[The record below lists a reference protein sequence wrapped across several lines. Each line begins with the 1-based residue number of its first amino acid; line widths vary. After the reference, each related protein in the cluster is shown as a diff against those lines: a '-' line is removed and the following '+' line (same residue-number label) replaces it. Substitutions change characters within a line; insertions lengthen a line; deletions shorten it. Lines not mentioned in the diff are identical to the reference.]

1 MKAKKVYEMIDP
13 YASEE
18 TNAIDID
25 LSYKRRILIKWL
37 DKYTDSYGY
46 EFMDDGKVLILND
59 LVLEYP
65 EITEIPENLII
76 GGNLYIEATN
86 IKYLP
91 DSLEMHGS
99 LFADKSSLLTL
110 PNIEWPQSVYI
121 NDTSIQSLPEHLT
134 VGQSIDIQK
143 SKFLKRLPDNM
154 KVGLSVDLSDSAVEE
169 LGENITIENGLRLK
183 GTAVKKLPHSLKLK
197 GFLDIRDSY
206 LKESDALFL
215 NCKIYTKDP

>member
-46 EFMDDGKVLILND
+46 EFTDDGRILILND
-59 LVLEYP
+59 IVLEYP
-65 EITEIPENLII
+65 EITELPENLTIN
-76 GGNLYIEATN
+76 GNLFIEATN

-91 DSLEMHGS
+91 DSLEIHGS

-110 PNIEWPQSVYI
+110 PNIEWPHSVYI
-121 NDTSIQSLPEHLT
+121 NDTSIQSLPEYLSI
-134 VGQSIDIQK
+134 GGSIDIQK
-143 SKFLKRLPDNM
+143 SKFLKKLPDDM
-154 KVGLSVDLSDSAVEE
+154 KVRLSLDLTDSAVEE
-169 LGENITIENGLRLK
+169 LGENITIENGLHLK
-183 GTAVKKLPHSLKLK
+183 GTAVKNLPHSLKIK

-215 NCKIYTKDP
+215 NCKIYSEDP